1 MAPKTFAPV
10 LLLNILEVNYN
21 KSFHFK
27 DLFTLTF
34 APLYQIMA
42 TASDLSRGSFIRF
55 NNELV
60 QVLEYEHRT
69 PGNLRAFY
77 QVKMRNVK
85 SGKQIE
91 NRFRV
96 GESIEMVRVEMRDL
110 QFLYREGDN
119 LMVMD
124 TTSFDQFG
132 VPELLF
138 GDAVKFLKEGDA
150 VKIAF
155 DDNETPVSGE
165 MQAYVTM
172 EVTYTEPGIAGDT
185 ATKTLKPATLETGA
199 EIKVPLFVNQGDKIR
214 IDTRT
219 GEYIERVK

>member
-1 MAPKTFAPV
+1 
-10 LLLNILEVNYN
+10 
-21 KSFHFK
+21 
-27 DLFTLTF
+27 
-34 APLYQIMA
+34 MA

-85 SGKQIE
+85 SGKQLE

-96 GESIEMVRVEMRDL
+96 GEAIEIVRVEMREL
-110 QFLYREGDN
+110 QFLYREGEN

-138 GDAVKFLKEGDA
+138 GEAVKFLKEGDA

-155 DDNETPVSGE
+155 DDNESPVSGE
-165 MQAYVTM
+165 MQPYVTM
-172 EVTYTEPGIAGDT
+172 EITYTEPGIAGDT

-219 GEYIERVK
+219 GEYMERVK